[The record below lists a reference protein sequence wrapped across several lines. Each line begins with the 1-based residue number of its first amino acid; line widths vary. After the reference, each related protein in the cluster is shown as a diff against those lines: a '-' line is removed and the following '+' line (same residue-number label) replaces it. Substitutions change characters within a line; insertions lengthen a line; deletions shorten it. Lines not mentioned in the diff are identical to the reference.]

1 MNTSLYQA
9 ASARSCPCTSR
20 KSSIRSYSVPFTP
33 TVSFQ
38 RRSSESPS
46 DDGLILTAV
55 KIASPFRRQSLEEQ
69 EDLPVRPTRRSF
81 FRRLS
86 TRWHA
91 SQSSEEVRLVKV
103 PRREHQRYFAR
114 DYKGNYIGTEPERL
128 WNEEEVEAMFGQY
141 QDRPMLSLDSPSVYS
156 HFPALRHVL

>member
-1 MNTSLYQA
+1 MG
-9 ASARSCPCTSR
+9 
-20 KSSIRSYSVPFTP
+20 FTP

-38 RRSSESPS
+38 RRSSEPPS
-46 DDGLILTAV
+46 DDGLILTAI

-86 TRWHA
+86 
-91 SQSSEEVRLVKV
+91 KV

-128 WNEEEVEAMFGQY
+128 WNEAEVEAMFGQY
-141 QDRPMLSLDSPSVYS
+141 QDRSTLSLDSPS
-156 HFPALRHVL
+156 A